1 MVYLVACILER
12 LFDKDTIKDIEAIRD
27 GISITG
33 IIDGVISDDEIIATD
48 ADVNDYDEEEAF
60 LHEGESTVEE
70 PDEPSSFRAQAPT
83 LAIEAQC
90 N

>member
-1 MVYLVACILER
+1 MVYLVACVLEH
-12 LFDKDTIKDIEAIRD
+12 LFGRDTIKDVEAIRD

-60 LHEGESTVEE
+60 LHEGEPIVEE
-70 PDEPSSFRAQAPT
+70 PEEPSSFRAQAPT